1 MTKVKTWFTCCFGVL
16 LAVVLATMG
25 LTVQSEN
32 RQSVRALDPDDYV
45 GLWIDYKTAWVE
57 NATSAG
63 TSDNPYIIDSAE
75 KLAQLA
81 YNVNTGVS
89 DYANTYFRL
98 RGNIDLMGH
107 YWVPIGNAEHPFRG
121 VFRGMGNTIS
131 NMFVNAEF
139 LTTNDTRAFRE
150 YLGLFGYVENSGL
163 ADSESI
169 SQIIFQSPTIY
180 ATEATSF
187 AGVVA
192 GYFNGIKL
200 QEITINAQINENTNA
215 GAYINHY
222 LTAGASMSSNFV
234 AGGLIGLLG
243 NAATIEIAN
252 DSYSN
257 EMSTNLESSVAA
269 TNGYQIVLGGLVGE
283 SRGTLNQSYRTSGE
297 IKSYIG
303 IIGGLVG
310 RNSGA
315 ITDCYNAGIIQ
326 TYPDLPLATTL
337 SSDIDETVIGGLAG
351 TNSGTISTQN
361 FTSLYPSV
369 ASQNV
374 AQSFQTCRGSIG
386 GLVGLNQTGGVLQ
399 NLTNTT
405 LVKCTGTQS
414 GAVQYMGGIVA
425 VNAGTIRSCQNFG
438 NIESDGGSGYKAN
451 SVGGIAGLNDSQ
463 QQGNGGIGQGDGVII
478 GCKNEGNIVNID
490 ANYAGGIAGTNAS
503 VTSGRYNISAY
514 ENSGTPVS
522 AVSNSGQIRGV
533 EYAGGIVGYNFGRVN
548 GAYNIGAI
556 SGANSETVGSTTASV
571 GGVVGYSYDGEF
583 VNCFNAGTV
592 GSGLRVG
599 GFAGQTAGSLGT
611 AITNAANYGNVTGE
625 SYAGGFVG
633 YSESGD
639 FSYIFSVGDV
649 DITAGSMSRLG
660 VGGLVGGIRANS
672 SGIQPENTDIT
683 NGAYSS
689 SIANYQ
695 DSLIG
700 NYDNGMTVVGNFPSL
715 FSEMKYISYNLT
727 LPFVETNVG
736 NQFYPFYKQGGS
748 SGELNPNW
756 FFAEA
761 NDGNYTYYYPV
772 LRAFKTGEANS
783 LEIYPE
789 STSVSPISGQLSYPS
804 EVILKVEFYNNLP
817 RWDSGAAAKV
827 TDKIKIGDTQ
837 YIVRNHYVAEPA
849 SDTYTTPQGF
859 DLNWKASATDLLT
872 SPVDWSFDTRITTS
886 RYIFIDWT
894 EQVYALQYYMQDV
907 KTNEITAMDPA
918 EVERLGL
925 LKSVTYSLDPSAT
938 VTLVMI
944 TDNPANG
951 YRYNGWWCYNTLPDA
966 VSGNSSSR
974 LNVNQ
979 VFADGVVYV
988 VGTREA
994 KTYQVQLYPGVDRG
1008 TNMSFEGLQPN
1019 EPITVTLTYGEI
1031 FDLTE
1036 YADKLVYDSANLAFK
1051 GWYDMEQGG
1060 SIWAGPNSIAVRPF
1074 DHNAFTGGYR
1084 LYAQWTGLYQTVY
1097 FVTVDA
1103 AGTQHDLTSIS
1114 VPFGSVITSIP
1125 TLVYYIPADANGFE
1139 VAGYYSLPNDE
1150 TAIFDF
1156 EETLINDTTYVYVTW
1171 QKKFF
1176 DLILNAD
1183 GGTFADGNNTMTIS
1197 VEYQDA
1203 ILNVISQNLPASQRP
1218 TKLGYTIHYLGGSPT
1233 WTTASGGN
1241 GTTISSNSTMPS
1253 YDYTIYIM
1261 WDRESYTIT
1270 FITTYGNFANG
1281 GITTTANLLYDMP
1294 LKTEVDKVQA
1304 SGVLDITSLDGYG
1317 FKYWSLTE
1325 DGAEITDAIRVP
1337 VGGLTLYAVMGKQVL
1352 VTFKKFFTSD
1362 AYLNVTIFEGETVG
1376 EPELDE
1382 NFNISGYDFAGWSIV
1397 TGEDEEGNPTYADFD
1412 FSTQLYRDT
1421 ILCAKWQEN
1430 TDAPAPVNTNM
1441 GLMIALIIIA
1451 VVVVL
1456 LFVFIMLRGRRKD
1469 LSVHNK
1475 RLQTK
1480 DSKEKLEQ
1488 IRKSEEKRNKD
1499 NPFADDF

>member
-1 MTKVKTWFTCCFGVL
+1 MTKIKTMFTCCFGVL
-16 LAVVLATMG
+16 LAVVLLTIG
-25 LTVQSEN
+25 LTFPNVQQ
-32 RQSVRALDPDDYV
+32 QSAHALDPADYV
-45 GLWIDYKTAWVE
+45 DLWIDYKTEQWVG
-57 NATSAG
+57 SG
-63 TSDNPYIIDSAE
+63 TSESPYIIDTAQ

-81 YNVNTGVS
+81 HNVNTGVS

-107 YWVPIGNAEHPFRG
+107 YWVPIGNETHPFRG

-131 NMFVNAEF
+131 NMFINAEY
-139 LTTNDTRAFRE
+139 LNTTYTRDFRE
-150 YLGLFGYVENSGL
+150 YLGLFGYVENTGL
-163 ADSESI
+163 ADNESI
-169 SQIIFQSPTIY
+169 SQITFQSPTIY
-180 ATEATSF
+180 ATEVTSY

-200 QEITINAQINENTNA
+200 EEITINAQINEDTTA
-215 GAYINHY
+215 GAYISHY
-222 LTAGASMSSNFV
+222 LTTGGNMSSNFV
-234 AGGLIGLLG
+234 AGGLVGLLG
-243 NAATIEIAN
+243 DAATVEIAN

-257 EMSTNLESSVAA
+257 EISTNIESSVANA
-269 TNGYQIVLGGLVGE
+269 GEYQIVLGGLVGE
-283 SRGTLNQSYRTSGE
+283 SRGTINESYRTSGE

-303 IIGGLVG
+303 VIGGLVG
-310 RNSGA
+310 RNSGT
-315 ITDCYNAGIIQ
+315 IKDCYNAGIIQ
-326 TYPDLPLATTL
+326 TYPNLPSYASL
-337 SSDIDETVIGGLAG
+337 SNEVDETIIGGLAG
-351 TNSGTISTQN
+351 INSGTINTQN
-361 FTSLYPSV
+361 FTGLYPSI

-386 GLVGLNQTGGVLQ
+386 GLVGLNQTGGVLE
-399 NLTNTT
+399 NLVNTT
-405 LVKCTGTQS
+405 LVKCTGTQD

-425 VNAGTIRSCQNFG
+425 VNAGTVRSCQNLG

-463 QQGNGGIGQGDGVII
+463 TQGSGGIGLGNGMII
-478 GCKNEGNIVNID
+478 GCQNEGNILNID
-490 ANYAGGIAGTNAS
+490 ANYAGGIAGTNAT
-503 VTSGRYNISAY
+503 VQSGRYNITAY
-514 ENSGTPVS
+514 ETNGTPVS

-533 EYAGGIVGYNFGRVN
+533 QYAGGIVGYNFGRVN
-548 GAYNIGAI
+548 GAYNIGTV
-556 SGANSETVGSTTASV
+556 SGTNSETVGATTASV
-571 GGVVGYSYDGEF
+571 GGIVGRSYDGEF
-583 VNCFNAGTV
+583 SNCFNAGTV

-599 GFAGQTAGSLGT
+599 GFAGQTEGSLGT
-611 AITNAANYGNVTGE
+611 IITNAANYGNVTGE

-639 FSYIFSVGDV
+639 FSYIFSIGDV
-649 DITAGSMSRLG
+649 DITAGSSVRQG
-660 VGGLVGGIRANS
+660 IGGLIGGIKTDT
-672 SGIQPENTDIT
+672 SGTHPENTDIT

-695 DSLIG
+695 DSLTG
-700 NYDNGMTVVGNFPSL
+700 NYDNGMNVIGNFAAL

-727 LPFVETNVG
+727 LPFVASNVG
-736 NQFYPFYKQGGS
+736 DQFYPFYQLGGS
-748 SGELNPNW
+748 SGTPNTNW
-756 FFAEA
+756 YFAEA
-761 NDGNYTYYYPV
+761 NTNGNTYYYPV
-772 LRAFKTGEANS
+772 LRAFKTGETNS
-783 LEIYPE
+783 LNIYPE
-789 STSVSPISGQLSYPS
+789 NTTISPISGQLSYPS

-817 RWDSGAAAKV
+817 RWDSNAASKV
-827 TDKIKIGDTQ
+827 TDKIKIGETQ
-837 YIVRNHYVAEPA
+837 YIVYNQYVAEPT

-859 DLNWKASATDLLT
+859 DLNWKTSSSDLLT
-872 SPVDWSFDTRITTS
+872 NPVDWSFNTRITTN
-886 RYIFIDWT
+886 RFIFIDWT
-894 EQVYALQYYMQDV
+894 EQVYTLSYYMQDL
-907 KTNEITAMDPA
+907 KTGEITAMDPD
-918 EVERLGL
+918 EVARLGL
-925 LKSVTYSLDPSAT
+925 LESVTYSLDPSAT

-951 YRYNGWWCYNTLPDA
+951 YRYNGWWCYDTLPDA

-974 LNVNQ
+974 LSVNQ
-979 VFADGVVYV
+979 VFKDGVVYV

-994 KTYQVQLYPGVDRG
+994 KTYPVQIYPGVDRG
-1008 TNMSFEGLQPN
+1008 NDMNFEGHNPG
-1019 EPITVTLTYGEI
+1019 EPITVTLTYGEV
-1031 FDLTE
+1031 FNLSE
-1036 YADKLVYDSANLAFK
+1036 YAAQLVFDSANLAFK

-1060 SIWAGPNSIAVRPF
+1060 SIWAGPNSISVRPF

-1097 FVTVDA
+1097 FVTVDSD
-1103 AGTQHDLTSIS
+1103 GVQHELTSIS

-1125 TLVYYIPADANGFE
+1125 SLVYYIPADAEGFE

-1171 QKKFF
+1171 QKKYFN
-1176 DLILNAD
+1176 LILNAD
-1183 GGTFADGNNTMTIS
+1183 GGEFVDGSETMTIS
-1197 VEYQDA
+1197 VEYQDT
-1203 ILNVISQNLPASQRP
+1203 ILDVISQNLPANQRP
-1218 TKLGYTIHYLGGSPT
+1218 TKLGFTIHLLGGSPT
-1233 WTTASGGN
+1233 WTTASGGQ
-1241 GTTISSNSTMPS
+1241 GTTIGSLDTMPS
-1253 YDYTIYIM
+1253 HEYTIYIM

-1270 FITTYGNFANG
+1270 FIATYGNFADG
-1281 GITTTANLLYDMP
+1281 GITTTTSLLYGMP

-1304 SGVLDITSLDGYG
+1304 SGVLDITSLEGYG

-1325 DGAEITDAIRVP
+1325 NGDEITDEITVP

-1352 VTFKKFFTSD
+1352 ITFKKFFTAE
-1362 AYLNVTIFEGETVG
+1362 AYLNITIFEGETVP
-1376 EPELDE
+1376 EPEIDE

-1397 TGEDEEGNPTYADFD
+1397 TGEDEDGNPTYENFD
-1412 FSTQLYRDT
+1412 FSTPLYQDT
-1421 ILCAKWQEN
+1421 ILCAQWQEN

-1441 GLMIALIIIA
+1441 GLMISLIIIA

-1456 LFVFIMLRGRRKD
+1456 LFVFIMLRSRKKD